1 MTRKKEEGRR
11 KKEEGRSHP
20 PPAPPRGEI
29 QEEGRRRVHLCFV
42 NIFVG
47 AKHDRR
53 QFISYNQ
60 RFTPVMLRPP
70 LPPPLGGKNQ
80 EELRR
85 KKNPPLPPPRG
96 ERIRKNI
103 YNK

>member
-60 RFTPVMLRPP
+60 RFTPVMLR
-70 LPPPLGGKNQ
+70 LCKIGML
-80 EELRR
+80 
-85 KKNPPLPPPRG
+85 
-96 ERIRKNI
+96 
-103 YNK
+103 